1 MDYLVLRI
9 IADKGSEFP
18 YKKKGTENCPWF
30 GAIQRKFYNLSTVD
44 YHDKELGGGGNSKGK
59 GKGRMG
65 GAGDP
70 IGTAS

>member
-1 MDYLVLRI
+1 MME
-9 IADKGSEFP
+9 ASSP
-18 YKKKGTENCPWF
+18 TKKGTENCPWF